1 MQSLEK
7 ANHLKARSGRGAGRG
22 AAAGSGAKFF
32 DFRSDGGELGAEV
45 FVAAVDHFRRMDRAG
60 PLRAERRDH
69 HRHSGADVRAGHRDR
84 VELRLAGDH
93 HPVRVADDRVGS
105 HADQPVREVD
115 PAFEHLLEEHHRA
128 GALGGRDDRT
138 AHHIR
143 RILRPRAIRNLR
155 DVTAEIALDFRLL
168 AAGQDDPV
176 RIKLHRD
183 AEPLEHAA
191 QHPVVAG
198 RGAVHREFSAGRR
211 GQREKAARFDMVA
224 RDRVVA
230 AVQFLDAFDFDGVA
244 AGSGD
249 PAAHRVEQ
257 LGEVLH
263 VRFPRRVVQGG
274 FAFGGDRRDQD
285 LFGRGYAR
293 FVEEKLAAEK
303 PAGSVEAVGFIARHR
318 GTQLDQSVEVPVQA
332 AAADHVA
339 AGREELGGAAAGDQ
353 RSGEKDAG
361 PVPGAHFARY
371 LGGPYVAAAEFQH
384 VVFKGE
390 FRPELSGDVQHGAHV
405 EDIGHIAQYALL
417 LGQQQR
423 RDHRQRRVFVAAYR
437 NRTADFRAALHSQTL
452 HEPQLS
458 ILLLCHAVN
467 LIPTCLMS
475 TGNMNLPPFLFH

>member
-198 RGAVHREFSAGRR
+198 RGAVHREFSVSGMSLALTLLTLLAIPTMILAAYLNGKGIAKIKLIQFGAIVDCVGFAILFFTSNGTIATASLGLIGLGFGFRSSMFFSMMPDIFDYTEWQVGRNL
-211 GQREKAARFDMVA
+211 GGTQNAIQGFVNKVSSAAASAIVSALLVWGNYDAAKLDKAMA
-224 RDRVVA
+224 
-230 AVQFLDAFDFDGVA
+230 DGISIA
-244 AGSGD
+244 K
-249 PAAHRVEQ
+249 E
-257 LGEVLH
+257 
-263 VRFPRRVVQGG
+263 FPQTHTAIN
-274 FAFGGDRRDQD
+274 FAFGG
-285 LFGRGYAR
+285 
-293 FVEEKLAAEK
+293 LA
-303 PAGSVEAVGFIARHR
+303 
-318 GTQLDQSVEVPVQA
+318 L
-332 AAADHVA
+332 VA
-339 AGREELGGAAAGDQ
+339 T
-353 RSGEKDAG
+353 
-361 PVPGAHFARY
+361 
-371 LGGPYVAAAEFQH
+371 
-384 VVFKGE
+384 
-390 FRPELSGDVQHGAHV
+390 
-405 EDIGHIAQYALL
+405 I
-417 LGQQQR
+417 
-423 RDHRQRRVFVAAYR
+423 
-437 NRTADFRAALHSQTL
+437 
-452 HEPQLS
+452 LS
-458 ILLLCHAVN
+458 IVV
-467 LIPTCLMS
+467 LIPYDLDKKYPQIRAEL
-475 TGNMNLPPFLFH
+475 NQRNKENA